1 MYAIVFGRAGTP
13 APPFC
18 PRPQRGTA
26 SRSMTDKL
34 AFTRRVPSS
43 TPQYGRGHETPIRE
57 ERLTPDIETLPQTAR
72 KSAHGLM
79 RQNSPYWPL
88 RARWPLTPGM
98 AMRCGSQETLLT
110 KAEGPPRD
118 NGRCHGTAKS
128 FGVWYDLVRRQ
139 TGLDC

>member
-57 ERLTPDIETLPQTAR
+57 ERLTPDKRRCRERPVSQLTAYR
-72 KSAHGLM
+72 HQALDSD
-79 RQNSPYWPL
+79 
-88 RARWPLTPGM
+88 
-98 AMRCGSQETLLT
+98 GS
-110 KAEGPPRD
+110 
-118 NGRCHGTAKS
+118 N
-128 FGVWYDLVRRQ
+128 
-139 TGLDC
+139 